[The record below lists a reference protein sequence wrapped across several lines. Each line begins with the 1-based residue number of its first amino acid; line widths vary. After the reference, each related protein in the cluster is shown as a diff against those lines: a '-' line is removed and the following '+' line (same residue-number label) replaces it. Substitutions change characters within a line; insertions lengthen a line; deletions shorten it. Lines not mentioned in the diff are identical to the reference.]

1 MATTA
6 KQPVT
11 LPTPEELKEASEA
24 LYVGASPLTSIAW
37 RVERVGGIDE
47 EDDSLIKRQDGDEV
61 PTFEHLGRLFSFVLD
76 ARLTLQELEDTLER
90 VSEGLR
96 DLDYTRALGGKM
108 ENA

>member
-24 LYVGASPLTSIAW
+24 LYVGAQPLASIAW

-61 PTFEHLGRLFSFVLD
+61 PTFEHLGQLFSFVLD
-76 ARLTLQELEDTLER
+76 ARLTLQELESTLER
-90 VSEGLR
+90 VRKGLR
-96 DLDYTRALGGKM
+96 DLDYTRALGGKI